1 MKTKISLLVIPKKN
15 ILKQSSNFIF
25 KQFSTTTFPK
35 KDYYAILG
43 LSHTATIEEV
53 KKAYRTLAKKYH
65 PDVSSKPDTSSE
77 KVLALEKFRDVAE
90 AYAVL
95 SNSFSK
101 HNYDTTY
108 KPKPDAVY
116 NSSKMTAK
124 AMEDSADRR
133 NNTGDFRK
141 VDYEKGSYGD
151 FKMEKLKEFQ
161 KQFNFDHLG
170 NFKGGV
176 PRRHT
181 YNRGSAIGT
190 PGQVY
195 SGYEHDDQHA
205 DNPIVKPIQTD
216 EAINHK
222 YFNLSKKE
230 QNLRFKPY
238 FNIEK
243 VNEDKMLELTDEY
256 RDLTRWPML
265 VFVGLVS
272 YYILNKLYRNYQ
284 LAHLNETA
292 ASCSADEYKM
302 IGPVMVLAD
311 KFKFNKKFLTRAEN
325 HQWIDNDLRT
335 FH

>member
-1 MKTKISLLVIPKKN
+1 MKNKISLLFTNKTNFMINNTKLS
-15 ILKQSSNFIF
+15 LKHFSST
-25 KQFSTTTFPK
+25 SPK

-43 LSHTATIEEV
+43 LSHTATVDDV

-77 KVLALEKFRDVAE
+77 KILALEKFREIAE

-95 SNSFSK
+95 SNAFSK
-101 HNYDTTY
+101 HSYDISF
-108 KPKPDAVY
+108 KPKPDAVF
-116 NSSKMTAK
+116 NSSKMSAK
-124 AMEDSADRR
+124 AMEDSAHRR

-141 VDYEKGSYGD
+141 DNYEKGSYGD
-151 FKMEKLKEFQ
+151 FKMEKMKEFQ

-176 PRRHT
+176 PRRHSL
-181 YNRGSAIGT
+181 NRGGAIGT
-190 PGQVY
+190 PGEVY
-195 SGYEHDDQHA
+195 SGYHHNNEQA
-205 DNPIVKPIQTD
+205 DNPIVKPIQTE

-222 YFNLSKKE
+222 YFNRSKKE

-243 VNEDKMLELTDEY
+243 VGEDKMLELTDEY
-256 RDLTRWPML
+256 RDLTRWPL
-265 VFVGLVS
+265 LIAIGLLS
-272 YYILNKLYRNYQ
+272 YFTINKLYRNYQ
-284 LAHLNETA
+284 LANLNEYA
-292 ASCSADEYKM
+292 ATCKADEYKM
-302 IGPVMVLAD
+302 VGPVMVLAE
-311 KFKFNKKFLTRAEN
+311 KFKFNRKFLTRAEN